1 MRAASYAIAL
11 SVACGP
17 PPPRAPLAGMDV
29 VVSNVEWR
37 VQASDAEHV
46 EVSLVVDGG
55 VTKLGSVE
63 ATPEQCAMRAAAA
76 KVTELQCGSEDL
88 VAALE
93 PGELVVTELVGKS
106 QRELRRI
113 PTGPSIAIIVAPYR
127 IPERT
132 GP

>member
-1 MRAASYAIAL
+1 VRAASYTVAL
-11 SVACGP
+11 VVACGP

-76 KVTELQCGSEDL
+76 KVTELLCGSEDL

-113 PTGPSIAIIVAPYR
+113 PIGPSIAIIVAPYR

>member
-1 MRAASYAIAL
+1 MRAASYAVAL
-11 SVACGP
+11 IVACGP

-46 EVSLVVDGG
+46 EISLVVDGG

-76 KVTELQCGSEDL
+76 KVTELLCGSEDL

-113 PTGPSIAIIVAPYR
+113 PIGPSIAIIVAPYR

>member
-1 MRAASYAIAL
+1 VRAASYTVAL
-11 SVACGP
+11 VVACGP

-76 KVTELQCGSEDL
+76 KVTELLCGSEDL

-113 PTGPSIAIIVAPYR
+113 PVGPSIAIIVAPYR

>member
-1 MRAASYAIAL
+1 VRAACYAIAL
-11 SVACGP
+11 LVACGP
-17 PPPRAPLAGMDV
+17 PPARAPLAGMDV

-76 KVTELQCGSEDL
+76 KVTELLCGSEDL

-93 PGELVVTELVGKS
+93 PGELVVTELVGNS

-113 PTGPSIAIIVAPYR
+113 PIGPSIAIIVAPYR

>member
-1 MRAASYAIAL
+1 VRAASYTVVL
-11 SVACGP
+11 VVACGP

-76 KVTELQCGSEDL
+76 KVTELLCGSEDL

-113 PTGPSIAIIVAPYR
+113 PIGPSIAIIVAPYR